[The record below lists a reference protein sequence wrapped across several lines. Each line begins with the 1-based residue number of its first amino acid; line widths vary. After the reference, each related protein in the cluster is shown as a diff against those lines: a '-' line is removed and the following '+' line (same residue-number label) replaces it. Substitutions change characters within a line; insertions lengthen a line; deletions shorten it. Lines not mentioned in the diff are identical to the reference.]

1 MGIRIT
7 NNSGYT
13 FAKIKPPVI
22 FAGGFYDY
30 IWLIIYILFLL
41 WTIFY
46 ADMNKWER
54 LIGSGSVILL
64 ILKSLYVK

>member
-1 MGIRIT
+1 MVFFIC
-7 NNSGYT
+7 
-13 FAKIKPPVI
+13 
-22 FAGGFYDY
+22 
-30 IWLIIYILFLL
+30 YILFLM

-46 ADMNKWER
+46 ADMSNWQR